1 MALVTHKINES
12 GSLARPPESVVSFRR
27 VDPLGIPTEHPG
39 EREPEYAEAL
49 SGLQRT

>member
-12 GSLARPPESVVSFRR
+12 GSLARPPESVVSFGR
-27 VDPLGIPTEHPG
+27 VGPLGIPTEHPG

-49 SGLQRT
+49 NGLQRT